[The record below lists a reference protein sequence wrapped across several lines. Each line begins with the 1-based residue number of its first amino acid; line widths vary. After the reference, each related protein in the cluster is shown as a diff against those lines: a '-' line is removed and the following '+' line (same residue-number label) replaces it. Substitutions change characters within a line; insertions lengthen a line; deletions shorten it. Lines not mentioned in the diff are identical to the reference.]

1 MGVDFPILDMLLT
14 GDKQEPYLIN
24 INRQDVLEEMGSSH
38 MLLPYIMDSNLLIVM
53 MMLMQEIFN
62 DIPNLDSVFYCC

>member
-1 MGVDFPILDMLLT
+1 MLTSLILDMLLT
-14 GDKQEPYLIN
+14 GDKQEHYLIN

-62 DIPNLDSVFYCC
+62 DIPNLDAVFYCC

>member
-1 MGVDFPILDMLLT
+1 MLTSLILDMLLT
-14 GDKQEPYLIN
+14 GDKQEHYLIN

-62 DIPNLDSVFYCC
+62 DIPNLDSVFYYC

>member
-1 MGVDFPILDMLLT
+1 MLTSLILDMLLT
-14 GDKQEPYLIN
+14 GDKQEHYLIN

-38 MLLPYIMDSNLLIVM
+38 MLLPYIMDSDLLIVM

-62 DIPNLDSVFYCC
+62 DIPNLDAVFYCC

>member
-1 MGVDFPILDMLLT
+1 MLTSLILDMLLT
-14 GDKQEPYLIN
+14 GDKQEHYLIN
-24 INRQDVLEEMGSSH
+24 INRQDVPEEMGSSH

-62 DIPNLDSVFYCC
+62 DIPNLDAVFYCC

>member
-1 MGVDFPILDMLLT
+1 MLTSLILDMLLT
-14 GDKQEPYLIN
+14 GDKQEHYLIN
-24 INRQDVLEEMGSSH
+24 INRQDVLEEIRSSH
-38 MLLPYIMDSNLLIVM
+38 MLLPYIMDSNLLVVM

>member
-1 MGVDFPILDMLLT
+1 MLLT
-14 GDKQEPYLIN
+14 GDKQEHYLIN

>member
-1 MGVDFPILDMLLT
+1 MLTSLILDMLLT
-14 GDKQEPYLIN
+14 GDKQEHYLIN

>member
-1 MGVDFPILDMLLT
+1 MLTSLILDMLLT
-14 GDKQEPYLIN
+14 GDKQEHYLIN

-38 MLLPYIMDSNLLIVM
+38 MLLPYIMDSDLLIVM

>member
-1 MGVDFPILDMLLT
+1 MDMLLT
-14 GDKQEPYLIN
+14 GDKQEHYLIN

>member
-1 MGVDFPILDMLLT
+1 MLTSLILDMLLT
-14 GDKQEPYLIN
+14 GDKQEHYLIN

-38 MLLPYIMDSNLLIVM
+38 MLLPYIMDSNLLIAM

-62 DIPNLDSVFYCC
+62 DIPNLDAVFYCC

>member
-1 MGVDFPILDMLLT
+1 MLTSLILDMLLT
-14 GDKQEPYLIN
+14 GDKQEHYLIN
-24 INRQDVLEEMGSSH
+24 INRHDVLEEMGSSH